1 MKISYKTQPILEMLE
16 TGNLEKLHIT
26 PEDVKS
32 FQEPFTMIE
41 GKPVTRNMMLQF
53 AWKNSSKLLRQ
64 HDIKIITDPFYDA
77 FWKAKDKLFTS
88 ELVEE
93 ILSGTSIGTIIYRDN
108 IFCYLIED
116 GEFEG
121 KKIHAGT
128 FYFFVRADKGKLV
141 PMLAVTI
148 SPDQKFE
155 PIFLSYALIKAESNV
170 DQYLNALF
178 YDTILLLNFIKYAE
192 VETKYLPAGQREK
205 GINCKYI
212 NETKSNV
219 KILDSTWFTE
229 LVKSDAFKVRG
240 HFRLQPKKK
249 DGEWTKELIW
259 IKDFEKSSYV
269 RKSGKII
276 NKEK

>member
-1 MKISYKTQPILEMLE
+1 MKISYRTHPILEMLE

-26 PEDVKS
+26 PEDVKA
-32 FQEPFTMIE
+32 FQEQFTMIE

-192 VETKYLPAGQREK
+192 VETKYLPAGQRVK